1 MFDPMEIRNAH
12 PGEADRIGEI
22 DVQAFTASGYGDAH
36 NMADDEAFC
45 RKRSD
50 NAAEFCRRHPDWT
63 FVAVEEDALLGFV
76 TIEHWPER
84 EGGRIENNAV
94 LPDYSGR
101 GISTQL
107 VRHAVDA
114 LKRLEAKH
122 LTVCTAFVPAARRVY
137 EKAGFTLVRREGN
150 HYHYEMRLV

>member
-1 MFDPMEIRNAH
+1 MFDRMEIRNAH
-12 PGEADRIGEI
+12 PGEAGHIGEI
-22 DVQAFTASGYGDAH
+22 DVAAFTDSPYGDAH
-36 NMADDEAFC
+36 NMQEDEAFC

-63 FVAVEEDALLGFV
+63 FVAVEGGALAGFV

-84 EGGRIENNAV
+84 EAGRIENNVV

-107 VRHAVDA
+107 VRHAIDA
-114 LKRLEAKH
+114 LQRLGAKR

-137 EKAGFTLVRREGN
+137 EKAGFTLARREGE
-150 HYHYEMRLV
+150 HYHYEMNVE